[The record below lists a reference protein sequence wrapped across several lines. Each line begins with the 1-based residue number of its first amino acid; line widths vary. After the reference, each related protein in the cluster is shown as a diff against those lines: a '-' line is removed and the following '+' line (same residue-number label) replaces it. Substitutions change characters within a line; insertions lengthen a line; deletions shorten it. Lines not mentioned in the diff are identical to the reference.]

1 MRLCAKSRDPEK
13 SSQFDGKSL
22 RNPEIPQKSRR
33 NHLISQQDICHTVC
47 MAKLKA
53 KESIQ
58 KLGVEALD
66 IENNK
71 HVIEAMIMKIRK
83 WAIAFN
89 HNMVEVNQTVVIKLK
104 TFCVIQKNLL
114 AVKDVC
120 IEDPS
125 EIQSTLKL
133 WPTHRSSKTTA
144 F

>member
-1 MRLCAKSRDPEK
+1 
-13 SSQFDGKSL
+13 
-22 RNPEIPQKSRR
+22 
-33 NHLISQQDICHTVC
+33 

-133 WPTHRSSKTTA
+133 WSTHRSSKTTA